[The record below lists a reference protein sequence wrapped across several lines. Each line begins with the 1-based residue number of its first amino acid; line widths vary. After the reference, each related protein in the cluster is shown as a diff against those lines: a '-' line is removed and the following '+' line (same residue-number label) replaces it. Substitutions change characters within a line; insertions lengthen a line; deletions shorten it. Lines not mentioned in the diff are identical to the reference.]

1 MLRVPAS
8 QGRCCLSAVTIKSSV
23 STGSIRVER
32 RDTASGERFTF
43 RVGAS
48 RVVLGEVE
56 ANDLAAYL
64 ADLVDG
70 AFTDMMG
77 RDKPTAFRRNARYIA
92 PPMGGA
98 R

>member
-1 MLRVPAS
+1 M
-8 QGRCCLSAVTIKSSV
+8 SAVTIKSSV
-23 STGSIRVER
+23 GKGSIRVER

-43 RVGAS
+43 RVGSA
-48 RVVLGEVE
+48 RVVLSESD

-70 AFTDMMG
+70 AFTDLMG
-77 RDKPTAFRRNARYIA
+77 CDRPTVFRRNARHIKPA
-92 PPMGGA
+92 ARGA